1 MADDTAAK
9 CPVAHG
15 RPGRGNRDWWPDY
28 LRLDG
33 LNQHSPRSNP
43 LGEAFD
49 YAEAF
54 KNLDLD
60 AVIKDLHAL
69 MTD

>member
-1 MADDTAAK
+1 MDGTTENMGAGK

-15 RPGRGNRDWWPDY
+15 RAGRTNRDWWPNQ
-28 LRLDG
+28 LSLQM

-49 YAEAF
+49 
-54 KNLDLD
+54 
-60 AVIKDLHAL
+60 
-69 MTD
+69 